1 MTIPVPGLVGA
12 SVFSS
17 IQPLKTDPNPPSP
30 STLSGLKFLVAV
42 LSSLKVKALTFAAS
56 RISSSLRGVGSID
69 AEDAWLLELL
79 RAAPFLL
86 ANLEVAPDDG
96 EKAPRDGLSELI
108 LAPQQFPMAKHGAD
122 GPPVETAR
130 RLPSG
135 KRTGSDP
142 ESSEME
148 PRRKRE
154 LRGTGKPAGNSR
166 WPDPPSH

>member
-86 ANLEVAPDDG
+86 ANLEVAPAHHQKRIEFQTSVHHMNIKLRASYYCVFKSIWFSFSILGRQRKVHDLMG
-96 EKAPRDGLSELI
+96 EA
-108 LAPQQFPMAKHGAD
+108 AKLLLKGRTEKKKGTFLFTSRAW
-122 GPPVETAR
+122 R
-130 RLPSG
+130 R
-135 KRTGSDP
+135 
-142 ESSEME
+142 
-148 PRRKRE
+148 
-154 LRGTGKPAGNSR
+154 A
-166 WPDPPSH
+166 